1 MESTLSVIN
10 NESFYDIAENVIV
23 YLNTNNKNVFD
34 SIKIKFDNA
43 TNSNVSYYLNGWFE
57 VYSIN
62 SVNISDYTSNIIK
75 LIGKN
80 SVYNISNPIV
90 LDNHCFVITVLFRD
104 SKLRLLSLYCID
116 EDISYEQE
124 ELRKKLHKKVL
135 KEQGLSNINVFSW
148 GIVKLEYDPRISR
161 YSIDVIYN
169 P

>member
-1 MESTLSVIN
+1 MNLAKGIVEIEGERFCPGYTFENFKKSI
-10 NESFYDIAENVIV
+10 FYRHQTDISIFA
-23 YLNTNNKNVFD
+23 LNK
-34 SIKIKFDNA
+34 A
-43 TNSNVSYYLNGWFE
+43 Q
-57 VYSIN
+57 
-62 SVNISDYTSNIIK
+62 
-75 LIGKN
+75 
-80 SVYNISNPIV
+80 NPIV